1 MNFTLKLYHKIFQKS
16 KNEIDVL
23 LMKDMIPI
31 FISCKNSSFLPEEL
45 YKLSAVAKHF
55 GGEYAKK
62 VLVTN
67 YLSANDNPARK
78 DNCLQNKDEPN
89 DKYMKRLKR
98 QLLWNR
104 AQEMDIK
111 ILCREAIK
119 DESSAAEALKNLY
132 K

>member
-1 MNFTLKLYHKIFQKS
+1 MRGLR
-16 KNEIDVL
+16 
-23 LMKDMIPI
+23 PI
-31 FISCKNSSFLPEEL
+31 FISCKNGSFLPEEL

-78 DNCLQNKDEPN
+78 DNCLQNKDESN

-119 DESSAAEALKNLY
+119 DEASAAEALKNLY

>member
-1 MNFTLKLYHKIFQKS
+1 M
-16 KNEIDVL
+16 
-23 LMKDMIPI
+23 
-31 FISCKNSSFLPEEL
+31 
-45 YKLSAVAKHF
+45 
-55 GGEYAKK
+55 
-62 VLVTN
+62 TN
-67 YLSANDNPARK
+67 YLSANDNAAGK